1 MNIREMDSGG
11 YYKDRLRDNIL
22 WRRVL
27 NRDRIDE
34 GQDIQ
39 KRREE
44 DVRALIEEVSFKIR

>member
-27 NRDRIDE
+27 YRNRIDE
-34 GQDIQ
+34 AEDIQ
-39 KRREE
+39 NRREE
-44 DVRALIEEVSFKIR
+44 LGR